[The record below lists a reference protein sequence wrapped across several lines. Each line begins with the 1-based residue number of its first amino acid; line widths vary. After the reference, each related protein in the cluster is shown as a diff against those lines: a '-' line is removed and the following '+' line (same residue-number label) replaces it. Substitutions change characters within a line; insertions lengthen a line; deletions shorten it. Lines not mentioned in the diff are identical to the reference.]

1 MITPNFK
8 KFNIEAYKPGKSKVK
23 RFKNIIKLSANESA
37 LGMSPK
43 AKRLIS
49 NKKLVLD
56 KYPDG
61 KSQNLRKAISNAY
74 KCNKDKIICGAGSDE
89 VIQMICQLFLNPKDE
104 VVIPEYSFLMYR
116 IYSKIVGAKVIF
128 AKERNFKVSVKDIL
142 KKITKKTK
150 IVFIANPNNPTG
162 TYLTKK
168 EVLELRKK
176 LNNKILLV
184 IDDAYAEYMKNKDYS
199 SGLDL
204 FKNKENVFIL
214 RTFSKMFGLA
224 SLRVGWGYGSK
235 KIVDGL
241 NVIKPP
247 FNVNG
252 MAQLAAAESLKDK
265 KFIKKSIK
273 HNLFYARNIKKF
285 LEGYNIYS
293 NSVSANFLLLNFEKC
308 KYSAKY
314 LYEKLKNKGIILRST
329 EDGYHI
335 KNKLRLTIGS
345 KKENLK
351 FMSVVKQILKK

>member
-8 KFNIEAYKPGKSKVK
+8 RINIEAYKPGKSKVK
-23 RFKNIIKLSANESA
+23 RLKKVIKLSANESA

-43 AKRLIS
+43 AKKIIS
-49 NKKLVLD
+49 SKNLNLA

-74 KCNKDKIICGAGSDE
+74 KCNSEKIICGAGSDE

-116 IYSKIVGAKVIF
+116 IYSKIVGAKIVF
-128 AKERNFKVSVKDIL
+128 AKESNFKVSVKEIL
-142 KKITKKTK
+142 KKITRKTK

-176 LNNKILLV
+176 LNERILLV

-204 FKNKENVFIL
+204 FKNKDNVFIL
-214 RTFSKMFGLA
+214 RTFSKIFGLA

-235 KIVDGL
+235 KIVNAL
-241 NVIKPP
+241 NMIKPP
-247 FNVNG
+247 FNLNG
-252 MAQLAAAESLKDK
+252 IAQLAAVESLKDK
-265 KFIKKSIK
+265 IFINKSIR

-285 LEGYNIYS
+285 LETYNIYS

-308 KYSAKY
+308 KYSANY

-329 EDGYHI
+329 EHGYHI

-351 FMSVVKQILKK
+351 FMSAIKQVLKK

>member
-1 MITPNFK
+1 MTTPNFK
-8 KFNIEAYKPGKSKVK
+8 KFDIEAYKPGKSKVK
-23 RFKNIIKLSANESA
+23 KLKNVIKLSANESA

-43 AKRLIS
+43 AKKIIS
-49 NKKLVLD
+49 NKNLNLD

-61 KSQNLRKAISNAY
+61 KSQNLRKAISKAY
-74 KCNKDKIICGAGSDE
+74 KCNSEKIICGAGSDE
-89 VIQMICQLFLNPKDE
+89 VIQMLCQLFLNPKDE
-104 VVIPEYSFLMYR
+104 VVVPEYSFLMYR
-116 IYSKIVGAKVIF
+116 IYSKIVGAKVVF
-128 AKERNFKVSVKDIL
+128 AKEINFKVSVNEIL

-168 EVLELRKK
+168 EVLELRKR
-176 LNNKILLV
+176 LNKKILLV

-204 FKNKENVFIL
+204 FKNKDNVFIL

-235 KIVDGL
+235 KIVDAL

-252 MAQLAAAESLKDK
+252 IAQLAAIESLKDK
-265 KFIKKSIK
+265 VFINKSIR
-273 HNLFYARNIKKF
+273 HNLLYSEKIKKF
-285 LEGYNIYS
+285 LETYNIFS
-293 NSVSANFLLLNFEKC
+293 NSVSANFLLLNLEKC
-308 KYSAKY
+308 RYSAKS

-335 KNKLRLTIGS
+335 KNKLRLTIVS

-351 FMSVVKQILKK
+351 FMSAIKQVLKK

>member
-8 KFNIEAYKPGKSKVK
+8 KFKIEAYKPGKSKVK
-23 RFKNIIKLSANESA
+23 KLKNVIKLSANESA

-43 AKRLIS
+43 AKKIIS
-49 NKKLVLD
+49 NKNLNLD

-61 KSQNLRKAISNAY
+61 KSQNLRKAISKAY
-74 KCNKDKIICGAGSDE
+74 KCNSEKIICGAGSDE
-89 VIQMICQLFLNPKDE
+89 VIQMLCQLFLNPKDE
-104 VVIPEYSFLMYR
+104 VVVPEYSFLMYR
-116 IYSKIVGAKVIF
+116 IYSKIVGAKVVF
-128 AKERNFKVSVKDIL
+128 AKEINFKVSVNEIL

-162 TYLTKK
+162 TYLAKK
-168 EVLELRKK
+168 EVLELRKR
-176 LNNKILLV
+176 LNKKILLV

-204 FKNKENVFIL
+204 FKNKDNVFIL

-235 KIVDGL
+235 KIVDAL

-252 MAQLAAAESLKDK
+252 IAQLAATESLKDK
-265 KFIKKSIK
+265 AFINKSIR
-273 HNLFYARNIKKF
+273 HNLLYSEKIKKF
-285 LEGYNIYS
+285 LETYNIFS

-308 KYSAKY
+308 RYSAK
-314 LYEKLKNKGIILRST
+314 LLNEKLKNKGIILRST

-351 FMSVVKQILKK
+351 FMSVIKQVLKK

>member
-8 KFNIEAYKPGKSKVK
+8 KFKIEAYKPGKSKVK
-23 RFKNIIKLSANESA
+23 KLKNVIKLSANESA

-43 AKRLIS
+43 AKKIIS
-49 NKKLVLD
+49 NKNLNLD

-61 KSQNLRKAISNAY
+61 KSQNLRKAISKAY
-74 KCNKDKIICGAGSDE
+74 KCNSEKIICGAGSDE
-89 VIQMICQLFLNPKDE
+89 VIQMLCQLFLNPKDE
-104 VVIPEYSFLMYR
+104 VVVPEYSFLMYR
-116 IYSKIVGAKVIF
+116 IYSKIVGAKVVF
-128 AKERNFKVSVKDIL
+128 AKEINFKVSVNEIL

-168 EVLELRKK
+168 EVLELRKR
-176 LNNKILLV
+176 LNKKILLV

-204 FKNKENVFIL
+204 FKNKDNVFIL

-235 KIVDGL
+235 KIVDAL

-252 MAQLAAAESLKDK
+252 IAQLAATESLKDK
-265 KFIKKSIK
+265 AFINKSIR
-273 HNLFYARNIKKF
+273 HNLLYSEKIKKF
-285 LEGYNIYS
+285 LETYNIFS

-308 KYSAKY
+308 RYSAKF
-314 LYEKLKNKGIILRST
+314 LYKKLKNKGIILRST

-335 KNKLRLTIGS
+335 NNKLRLTVGS
-345 KKENLK
+345 KNENLK
-351 FMSVVKQILKK
+351 FISVIKQVLKK